1 MPDTA
6 KTLFE
11 KLLFVVVTLVTG
23 YLVYLV
29 LYPFLVPLVWAAVF
43 AVVLNSVY
51 EKLLAR
57 LKPTRA
63 AVVTTLLAA
72 VLILGPAAFL
82 LSILVREMPQL
93 VDRLQRA
100 SAKAPNQVNQ
110 VWEVVRQRLPFSLP
124 EDPAQLIGQGMQ
136 RGLAFLA
143 ASAGG
148 VLADL
153 FATLGSL
160 FIFLFSL
167 FFLLRD
173 GQQLVGLVLGL
184 MPFPKEEN
192 RRLLRETRD
201 LVIASVGA
209 GLAVAVAQ
217 GAIGAIAFWIIGISA
232 PAIWGVVMAIASLI
246 PLVGAALVWVPTALW
261 LMLSGEVARGVILSL
276 IGVLGISMADNVLRP
291 ILLSDKVSA
300 NGLIIFLGLLGGAS
314 AFGFLGLV
322 IGPIILITAGSILR
336 ILTRP
341 ET

>member
-100 SAKAPNQVNQ
+100 SAKAPDQVNQ